1 MQLRIL
7 HRTAYRYEEPVK
19 YTAQA
24 LRLTPRREGQ
34 QRVLSWAIHAPGRR
48 IEQVDAHGNVTHW
61 LTLESPHKE
70 IEIIVSGSVEV
81 ATEGALMPHEGPLSP
96 LAYLASTPLTAP
108 DSAIGVLSRQYLN
121 GSATARDRLYA
132 LAGGVQER
140 VRYQKG
146 STSVEDTASAAL
158 ARGKGVCQDQAHVFI
173 SACRLAGIPARY
185 VSGYLYDAAGADGGT
200 AASHAWVDAWLSDAK
215 AWVGI
220 DVTHREP
227 IGVHHCRLAVG
238 RDYLDAA
245 PVRGIR
251 RGGGHE
257 KMDVDVTVS
266 KAADQ

>member
-7 HRTAYRYEEPVK
+7 HRTAYRYAEPVK
-19 YTAQA
+19 YSAQA

-48 IEQVDAHGNVTHW
+48 IEQVDAHGNVTHL
-61 LTLESPHKE
+61 LTLENPHKE

-81 ATEGALMPHEGPLSP
+81 AVEGALVPHEGPLSP
-96 LAYLASTPLTAP
+96 LAYLASTPLTAS
-108 DSAIGVLSRQYLN
+108 DAAIGAL
-121 GSATARDRLYA
+121 AREHLEGKAAMRERLYA
-132 LAGGVQER
+132 LAGGIQER

-146 STSVEDTASAAL
+146 STTVEDTACAAL

-173 SACRLAGIPARY
+173 SACRTAGMPARY
-185 VSGYLYDAAGADGGT
+185 VSGYLYDVAGDDGGT
-200 AASHAWVDAWLSDAK
+200 AASHAWVDVWLSDAR
-215 AWVGI
+215 AWLGI
-220 DVTHREP
+220 DVTHGAP
-227 IGVHHCRLAVG
+227 TGLHHCRLAVG

-245 PVRGIR
+245 PVRGVR